1 MFPFID
7 LRITSVEF
15 GSISV
20 FDFISYFALLFT
32 LEDFFIFSWKK
43 SIYFFLFSALAVL
56 IFIGSVKSEFIVNS
70 FFNFLKYLSIFI
82 YSKMLIDECL
92 KDPSFINLVI
102 KSLKLSCV
110 LSLVFLVIQLII
122 GMKFTFYSELN
133 PNIYAGLGS
142 DTLRYAS
149 YFQDPQ
155 KYGQY
160 LSMLGFLFLMNRKTK
175 PNPEKLNVVLFILV
189 VIAIL
194 LTGCRSAFLGMCMGL
209 LIILL
214 FKKSKILIIAF
225 FCCLFGYFIITY
237 FSSYFSFFNRN
248 EDYSTSAVGRYEIW
262 NGYLQIFFTH
272 PFLGIGIGNID
283 NYIVKYSIG
292 GYYFIGNKIAYYGPE
307 NGYLQLLIEF
317 GLLGF
322 IFVFILILIPVIN
335 AIRSYLRSHNSNIIL
350 LIASVISWMVAFT
363 TVDSLVD
370 KRILVVLV
378 TLLCLLIVSK
388 NPPKAIHV

>member
-1 MFPFID
+1 M
-7 LRITSVEF
+7 
-15 GSISV
+15 
-20 FDFISYFALLFT
+20 
-32 LEDFFIFSWKK
+32 
-43 SIYFFLFSALAVL
+43 
-56 IFIGSVKSEFIVNS
+56 
-70 FFNFLKYLSIFI
+70 
-82 YSKMLIDECL
+82 DECL
-92 KDPSFINLVI
+92 KDLSFIKLVI
-102 KSLKLSCV
+102 KFLKLSC
-110 LSLVFLVIQLII
+110 LFSLTFLVIQLII

-142 DTLRYAS
+142 DTLRYPG

-160 LSMLGFLFLMNRKTK
+160 LSMLGFLFLMSRKTK
-175 PNPEKLNVVLFILV
+175 PNPGILNVVLFILV

-194 LTGCRSAFLGMCMGL
+194 LTGCRSAFLGMCIGL

-248 EDYSTSAVGRYEIW
+248 EDYSTSALGRYEIW
-262 NGYLQIFFTH
+262 NEYLQIFFAH
-272 PFLGIGIGNID
+272 PFLGIGIGNLVD
-283 NYIVKYSIG
+283 NYIAKYSIG
-292 GYYFIGNKIAYYGPE
+292 GYFFMGNEIVYYGPE

-322 IFVFILILIPVIN
+322 IFVFFLILIPVVN

-363 TVDSLVD
+363 TIDSLVD

-378 TLLCLLIVSK
+378 TLLCILIVSK
-388 NPPKAIHV
+388 NSSETIHV